1 MSTTVK
7 SNETKTVPVMSR
19 HSETP
24 RDLKI
29 TEEHKVLSPEEEDL
43 KKQEEQLAK
52 VKELRSSPDWHEAL
66 PYNYMTPS
74 AKEHSLTAN
83 SLRGPHKILR
93 RPLKFFNKDSTEC
106 VLIVYLGDHL

>member
-1 MSTTVK
+1 MSPL
-7 SNETKTVPVMSR
+7 KTNDTEGVSAMSR
-19 HSETP
+19 HSKTVEN
-24 RDLKI
+24 LEI
-29 TEEHKVLSPEEEDL
+29 TEEHEVLSPEEQDL

-52 VKELRSSPDWHEAL
+52 VKELRSSPDWYEAL

-93 RPLKFFNKDSTEC
+93 RPLKFFNNDSTKC